1 MNITQQ
7 LKRVGRQEHV
17 WHLLYGLG
25 MAATISALLLLA
37 FVVFETFFPGS
48 KGLRTAMWWAWII
61 TTSAVAGGLL
71 ARPTALLLG
80 LIPTA
85 TVETLA
91 LRVGAHY
98 DDIRDT
104 LSNAIQL
111 SRSARQ
117 QGSLELAE
125 AAISKGLASADGK
138 DLTVIID
145 KRPARRAAFWAVAS
159 IGVTMALLAIFSNS
173 LGAAF
178 ARIQQ
183 YDTSFL
189 PPAPFRIQ
197 ITPVADTVMRGT
209 STHIDVT
216 VTGTAPREVTLWIKE
231 ARAEQYAS
239 FPITLDTSA
248 TVRHQLPGL
257 ASTVTYYAEAPWN
270 EDGVRSDTGRIT
282 VIDRP
287 LIRTL
292 SGRVI
297 PPAYTRLAP
306 TPLTERQADVTA
318 LMGST
323 VDLSVAASKTLTTA
337 SVIIERRVDS
347 ATVDSTI
354 VPMDV
359 QGAVAA
365 GRFTVTGNGTYH
377 IRLSDSDGQENAE
390 PVRYGIVA
398 LRDGYPSIVMKD
410 PSRDVDVDISAKLPL
425 TVAVSDDYGFTKLTL
440 HYRLIRSRYAVPE
453 ENYTALPLPIDGSST
468 TLEIGY
474 VWDLADVGITPDDQ
488 YEYYLEVADNDI
500 VNGPKTA
507 RTAAY
512 KVRLPSLEEVFA
524 ETDEAQAQ
532 IQNELT
538 ELLEESEE
546 LRKEADELR
555 REMQKQQAQSKRQT
569 DWSDRKKAEDLAKRQ
584 AELEKRMEET
594 VDKLEDMTNKLEQNN
609 AISPETLEKYKELQ
623 ELMKKVK
630 SPELER
636 MQQQMQK
643 AMENLSPEELE
654 KMMSEFKFDEEKF
667 KQNIERTLDLLKRAQ
682 AEQKADELSKRAEEL
697 ARRQDE
703 LRQQAENTN
712 ANDKQAREKLAQQQ
726 EQLQKDLADLA
737 RESKELE
744 DLMKEIGRDMPMEQM
759 DAAQKDL
766 NADQTSQQ
774 MQDAQQQMQNGDMQS
789 ASEQQKNASESLQR
803 FAQQMRQMQKQMRRN
818 ANREAMKQ
826 MQKGMDDMLD
836 LSKQQEQLMQQMR
849 GMDPSSSQFRDA
861 AQQQQRLQQAMQ
873 NIANNMFQLSRK
885 STSVSPEMA
894 QDLGDALQSMQNALG
909 QMQERNSQMAA
920 QQQGSAMQSMNSAA
934 QRMSDALGSMM
945 RGDGQGQGG
954 QGQQPGQGQGDGM
967 SPFQRL
973 EQLAQQQQGI
983 NQGSQQVGQG
993 GGGGGQM
1000 SQQQRAEMGRLAAQQ
1015 GRALKALEELEQE
1028 SRQVDGSKKP
1038 VGDLKQIAEDMR
1050 EVMTDMQTGS
1060 ITPETRMRQERILS
1074 RLLNASRSMNERDY
1088 EKTRESRV
1096 GQDVRRD
1103 SPDPLNLGDG
1113 DQRTMRQ
1120 MMDQLRKGYTKDYEN
1135 LIRLY
1140 FEALQKRRLQVEEQ

>member
-1 MNITQQ
+1 MSVVQR
-7 LKRVGRQEHV
+7 LKGVGRQEQFWIALHGV
-17 WHLLYGLG
+17 GV
-25 MAATISALLLLA
+25 AVTVSALALLTL
-37 FVVFETFFPGS
+37 VLFETFFPGS
-48 KGLRTAMWWAWII
+48 KGLRTAMWWTWIV

-71 ARPTALLLG
+71 ARPTARLLG
-80 LIPTA
+80 MIPIDS
-85 TVETLA
+85 VETLA
-91 LRVGAHY
+91 LRVGAKY

-111 SRSARQ
+111 SASARE
-117 QGSLELAE
+117 QGSPELAE
-125 AAISKGLASADGK
+125 AAIGTGLASAEGK

-145 KRPARRAAFWAVAS
+145 KRPARLAAVWAAAS
-159 IGVTMALLAIFSNS
+159 VGLTMALLAIFSHS

-183 YDTSFL
+183 YDSSFL
-189 PPAPFRIQ
+189 PPAPFRIHV
-197 ITPVADTVMRGT
+197 TPVADTVMRGT
-209 STHIDVT
+209 STHIDVS
-216 VTGTAPREVTLWIKE
+216 VYGTAPREVTLWVRE
-231 ARAEQYAS
+231 AHAEQFAS
-239 FPITLDTSA
+239 FPIQLDTGT

-257 ASTVTYYAEAPWN
+257 NSSVTYYAEAPWN
-270 EDGVRSDTGRIT
+270 EDGVLSDTGRII

-323 VDLSVAASKTLTTA
+323 VDLSITASKDLESA
-337 SVIIERRVDS
+337 MIVIERRLDS
-347 ATVDSTI
+347 VTVDSTI
-354 VPMDV
+354 VPMQV
-359 QGAVAA
+359 QGAVAT
-365 GRFTVTGNGTYH
+365 GRFSVAGNGTYH
-377 IRLSDSDGQENAE
+377 MRLHDRDGQQNAE
-390 PVRYGIVA
+390 PVQYGIVA
-398 LRDGYPSIVMKD
+398 LTDAYPTITLKD

-425 TVAVSDDYGFTKLTL
+425 TAAMSDDYGFTKLTL
-440 HYRLIRSRYAVPE
+440 HYRLVRSRYAVPDKSFSE
-453 ENYTALPLPIDGSST
+453 IELPIDGSTT
-468 TLEIGY
+468 TLEVGY

-507 RTAAY
+507 RTASY

-524 ETDEAQAQ
+524 ETDQAQAE
-532 IQNELT
+532 IQEELT
-538 ELLEESEE
+538 ELLEESNE
-546 LRKEADELR
+546 LRREADELR

-584 AELEKRMEET
+584 ADLEKRMEQT
-594 VDKLEDMTNKLEQNN
+594 VDKLEQMTNKLEQNN
-609 AISPETLEKYKELQ
+609 AISPETLKKYQELQ
-623 ELMKKVK
+623 ELMKQVK

-636 MQQQMQK
+636 MQEQMQK

-667 KQNIERTLDLLKRAQ
+667 KQSIERTLNLLKRAQ

-712 ANDKQAREKLAQQQ
+712 ANDQQAREDLAKRQ

-774 MQDAQQQMQNGDMQS
+774 MQDAQQQMQKGDMQS
-789 ASEQQKNASESLQR
+789 ASEQQKSASENLQR

-826 MQKGMDDMLD
+826 MQKGMDDMLS

-861 AQQQQRLQQAMQ
+861 AQQQQRLQQSMQ
-873 NIANNMFQLSRK
+873 SIANNMFQLSQK
-885 STSVSPEMA
+885 STSVTPELA
-894 QDLGDALQSMQNALG
+894 QDLGDALQAMQTFSWSDAG
-909 QMQERNSQMAA
+909 A
-920 QQQGSAMQSMNSAA
+920 QQSDGGATTGECHAEHELRCPAYERRTRLDDAWRWSGTGRTGSAARSGTGKWHEPLPAIRTA
-934 QRMSDALGSMM
+934 GATTAGH
-945 RGDGQGQGG
+945 
-954 QGQQPGQGQGDGM
+954 QPGQPAVRSRRRWRWPDESTATRRDGPSGSAARTRPQSPGRTGQGV
-967 SPFQRL
+967 S
-973 EQLAQQQQGI
+973 
-983 NQGSQQVGQG
+983 
-993 GGGGGQM
+993 
-1000 SQQQRAEMGRLAAQQ
+1000 
-1015 GRALKALEELEQE
+1015 
-1028 SRQVDGSKKP
+1028 
-1038 VGDLKQIAEDMR
+1038 
-1050 EVMTDMQTGS
+1050 TG
-1060 ITPETRMRQERILS
+1060 
-1074 RLLNASRSMNERDY
+1074 
-1088 EKTRESRV
+1088 
-1096 GQDVRRD
+1096 
-1103 SPDPLNLGDG
+1103 
-1113 DQRTMRQ
+1113 
-1120 MMDQLRKGYTKDYEN
+1120 
-1135 LIRLY
+1135 
-1140 FEALQKRRLQVEEQ
+1140 